1 MIPIAFSGVTNDGGD
16 TESPYFCPSVCDTTV
31 QVDTQWFYNEDKA
44 LRPLSELIDVYH
56 TSVGRNCILELNL
69 TPNGDGLV
77 PDDHVQIYEQLGE
90 FINSCYGELVGK
102 DQAVHDASDEDGTYS
117 ITFDSPQSIDRIV
130 LMEDQTDGQV
140 IRSYEVEGKVTG
152 GDGGNSTAP
161 PADSW
166 TLLSKGTSI
175 GHKKIDLFDK
185 VVEVSEVKIRTTSAD
200 TPKWRS
206 VSVHLCDE
214 SDVELTAS

>member
-1 MIPIAFSGVTNDGGD
+1 MTNDGGD
-16 TESPYFCPSVCDTTV
+16 AESPYFCPSVCDTTV

-77 PDDHVQIYEQLGE
+77 PDDHVEMYEQVGE
-90 FINSCYGELVGK
+90 FINSCYGEAVGE
-102 DQAVHDASDEDGTYS
+102 DQAVHDVSDEDGTYS
-117 ITFDSPQSIDRIV
+117 ITFDPPQSIDRIV

-152 GDGGNSTAP
+152 SGGGGNSTASDT
-161 PADSW
+161 DSW

-175 GHKKIDLFDK
+175 GHKKIDVFD
-185 VVEVSEVKIRTTSAD
+185 EAADVSEVKISTTFAD

-214 SDVELTAS
+214 

>member
-1 MIPIAFSGVTNDGGD
+1 MTNDGGD
-16 TESPYFCPSVCDTTV
+16 AESPYFCPAVCDTTV

-77 PDDHVQIYEQLGE
+77 PDDHVEMYEQLGG
-90 FINSCYGELVGK
+90 FINSCYGNAVGG
-102 DQAVHDASDEDGTYS
+102 DQAAHDVSDEDGTYS

-152 GDGGNSTAP
+152 GGSGGNSTASDT
-161 PADSW
+161 DSW

-175 GHKKIDLFDK
+175 GHKKIDVFDGAAD
-185 VVEVSEVKIRTTSAD
+185 VSEVKISTTFAD

-214 SDVELTAS
+214 